1 MKKTAFLLISIVTLA
16 VACKDDDIVITAQPK
31 SLCDSL
37 DITYTSY
44 VKPVL
49 DNAGCSGSYCHGS
62 GAGGFTITDYATTK
76 ATASDVKFL
85 KSIKHELGA
94 SAMPKNG
101 NKLSNEQITRIEC
114 WVQNG
119 FKE

>member
-16 VACKDDDIVITAQPK
+16 VACKDDDIVITDQPQ
-31 SLCDSL
+31 SICDSL

-44 VKPVL
+44 IKPLL
-49 DNAGCSGSYCHGS
+49 DDAGCSGSYCHGA
-62 GAGGFTITDYATTK
+62 GAGGFTIADYATTK
-76 ATASDVKFL
+76 ATASEVKFL